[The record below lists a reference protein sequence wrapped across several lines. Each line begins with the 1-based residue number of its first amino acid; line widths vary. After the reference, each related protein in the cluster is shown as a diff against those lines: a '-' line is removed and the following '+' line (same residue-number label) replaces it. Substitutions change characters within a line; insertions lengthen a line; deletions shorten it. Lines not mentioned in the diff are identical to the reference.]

1 MKYRLSKAF
10 EKSLLQLSGK
20 ELQSALDMLEKVE
33 SKERIEDIPDCIKL
47 KSFNNV
53 YRIKLGSRR
62 AFFTFH
68 VEIIENVLFFRYL
81 INRGQAYDKAM
92 EQKLRQIDES
102 Q

>member
-47 KSFNNV
+47 KSFSNV

-68 VEIIENVLFFRYL
+68 VKIIGNVLFLRYL
-81 INRGQAYDKAM
+81 INRG
-92 EQKLRQIDES
+92 
-102 Q
+102 